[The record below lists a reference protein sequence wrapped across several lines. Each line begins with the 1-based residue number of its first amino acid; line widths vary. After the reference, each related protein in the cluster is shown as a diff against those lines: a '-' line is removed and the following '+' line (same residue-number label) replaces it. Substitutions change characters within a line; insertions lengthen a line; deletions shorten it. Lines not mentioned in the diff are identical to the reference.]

1 MSNQTQIPT
10 EVETNEQDQASS
22 QLIKLMLVI
31 LSLVILLLVII
42 QGKYSVI
49 PSLLSFFR
57 HIFHIK
63 IIIGRLRAR
72 RAKRKK
78 SFKMDQVGLLS

>member
-1 MSNQTQIPT
+1 MSNQTQIPN

-42 QGKYSVI
+42 QGKSSTEGKLSDFLDI
-49 PSLLSFFR
+49 FSTQKLL
-57 HIFHIK
+57 
-63 IIIGRLRAR
+63 
-72 RAKRKK
+72 
-78 SFKMDQVGLLS
+78 

>member
-1 MSNQTQIPT
+1 MSNQTQIPN
-10 EVETNEQDQASS
+10 EEETNGQDQASS

-31 LSLVILLLVII
+31 LSLIVLLLVII
-42 QGKYSVI
+42 QGRSSVL
-49 PSLLSFFR
+49 SLLIFFR
-57 HIFHIK
+57 CIFHTK